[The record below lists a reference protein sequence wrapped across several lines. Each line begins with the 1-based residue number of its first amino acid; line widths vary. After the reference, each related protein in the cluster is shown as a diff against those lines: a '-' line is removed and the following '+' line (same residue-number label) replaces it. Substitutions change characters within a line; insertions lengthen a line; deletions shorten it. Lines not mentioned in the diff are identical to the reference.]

1 MWRSWH
7 TQACVRLSRTSIS
20 LFLLLANYST
30 VLVDVTEQQK
40 EEHAKTSMCD
50 KRDRAITC
58 MSFYFLQENVFKG
71 GWSLEKIF
79 SNKNYCHV
87 FDTRFAVFF
96 PLPSYCVMYRSIRSF
111 NIPPGQ
117 PPGHLTFLKII
128 VQIPP
133 SLGSIQ
139 SFFVCHATYKAFFKK
154 IPPIEITTSWQI
166 HWHASSLTLL
176 INIQAAGQSNWPLL
190 SFIIVLNRPDR
201 YCNSL

>member
-1 MWRSWH
+1 MTH
-7 TQACVRLSRTSIS
+7 TSMCVCLSRTSIS

-30 VLVDVTEQQK
+30 VLVD
-40 EEHAKTSMCD
+40 ATSMPKLLCVTNVTGPLLACLYIFY
-50 KRDRAITC
+50 KRMTLKEA
-58 MSFYFLQENVFKG
+58 EVWK
-71 GWSLEKIF
+71 KIF
-79 SNKNYCHV
+79 LKQKLLSRFWNKVC
-87 FDTRFAVFF
+87 RLLSSAV
-96 PLPSYCVMYRSIRSF
+96 LLRNVSVNSKLQH
-111 NIPPGQ
+111 PPGQ

-133 SLGSIQ
+133 SLGSIR
-139 SFFVCHATYKAFFKK
+139 SFFMCHATYKAFFKK

-190 SFIIVLNRPDR
+190 SFIIVLNRRDR

>member
-1 MWRSWH
+1 MTHASM
-7 TQACVRLSRTSIS
+7 CVCLSRTNIS

-50 KRDRAITC
+50 KHDRAITC
-58 MSFYFLQENVFKG
+58 MSFYFLQEDVFKG
-71 GWSLEKIF
+71 GWSLEKNF
-79 SNKNYCHV
+79 LKQKLLSRFGHKVCHLLSSTV
-87 FDTRFAVFF
+87 LLRNVSVNSK
-96 PLPSYCVMYRSIRSF
+96 LQH
-111 NIPPGQ
+111 PPGQ
-117 PPGHLTFLKII
+117 PPGHLTFLKIV

-139 SFFVCHATYKAFFKK
+139 SFFVCHATYKAFFNKL
-154 IPPIEITTSWQI
+154 PPIEITTSWQI

-190 SFIIVLNRPDR
+190 SFIIVLNRRDR

>member
-1 MWRSWH
+1 MQQNSTKKSMPKRLCVTSM
-7 TQACVRLSRTSIS
+7 TGPLLACLYIFYKRTTLKEAEVWKKNFLKQKLLSR
-20 LFLLLANYST
+20 FWNKVCRLLSSA
-30 VLVDVTEQQK
+30 VLLHNVSVNSK
-40 EEHAKTSMCD
+40 
-50 KRDRAITC
+50 
-58 MSFYFLQENVFKG
+58 LQ
-71 GWSLEKIF
+71 
-79 SNKNYCHV
+79 H
-87 FDTRFAVFF
+87 
-96 PLPSYCVMYRSIRSF
+96 
-111 NIPPGQ
+111 PPGQ

-166 HWHASSLTLL
+166 HRHASSLSLL

-190 SFIIVLNRPDR
+190 SIIIVLNRRDR